1 MGKETPRDKIQAVI
15 LYMKRHLREKLTRD
29 QLAEQAGLT
38 PEHFSR
44 VFKKR
49 TGQSPVDYL
58 IGIRVER
65 AEELLRSTP
74 LAIKEIA
81 RQVGFED
88 PYYFSRVFKKVTGA
102 APSDSPRRSVPRVV
116 ALDYYGHLRALG
128 VEPVAID
135 AHVVGMQGELAD
147 WSAYTQDI
155 GPSVEK
161 GPDPDRLRS
170 HRPELIVSHSEEHAS
185 ALAEHGRVYVVKENE
200 DPIYGQ
206 LTSLGGVL
214 GREMEARRWLEAY
227 ERKLEGL
234 RAAAGAYFRE
244 ETVALLRVRAEVLQ
258 VYGNMIMGYPLYKAL
273 RLAPPHKLSKQFV
286 INASYHS
293 SVIEPEELPHYGA
306 DHLFVVVQPDEA
318 TRSLWERIRS
328 TRIWA
333 EYPAVRR
340 GNVYELDV
348 RRWLAYDPVSILS
361 QAEEVAE
368 LALGRTNAAHKN
380 PS

>member
-1 MGKETPRDKIQAVI
+1 MGKETPRDRIDTVI
-15 LYMKRHLREKLTRD
+15 AYMKRHLGEKMTRD
-29 QLAEQAGLT
+29 QLAEMAGLT

-44 VFKKR
+44 IFKKH

-58 IGIRVER
+58 IRIRVER

-74 LAIKEIA
+74 LAIKEVA
-81 RQVGFED
+81 KQVGIED
-88 PYYFSRVFKKVTGA
+88 PYYFSRVFKRVTGA

-147 WSAYTQDI
+147 WGAYTQDI

-161 GPDPDRLRS
+161 GPDPERLRS
-170 HRPELIVSHSEEHAS
+170 HRPELIVSHSHEHES

-206 LTSLGGVL
+206 LTSLGDVL
-214 GREMEARRWLEAY
+214 GRETEARQWLEAY

-234 RAAAGAYFRE
+234 RAAARAYFRE

-258 VYGNMIMGYPLYKAL
+258 VYGNMIMGYPLYKSL
-273 RLAPPHKLSKQFV
+273 QLAPSRKLSKQFV

-293 SVIEPEELPHYGA
+293 SVIELEELPHYGA

-328 TRIWA
+328 SRIWA
-333 EYPAVRR
+333 DYPAVRR

-348 RRWLAYDPVSILS
+348 RRWLAYDPVSILR

-368 LALGRTNAAHKN
+368 LALGRMGATHKN